1 MRLQTKLLIF
11 LASMAFLVG
20 GLILFLS
27 HRSVHTIL
35 VEEVAKRGLLK
46 TKDLPTEAGS
56 GFQTQSETAI
66 LPILQASLEQTGAI
80 YAMALDPK
88 GRVLAHTNVVETGKT
103 YTDPATR
110 EALRSDQPGYREWE
124 VDGQTVVDVSLP
136 VWSTRQATTEEEFLL
151 FGGKELKETTR
162 LGTLRLGLPFHET
175 LQTESRITTQIMW
188 IMIIIG
194 MIALGIFLIFTRK
207 ILRRVRLLIEGTEKI
222 SRGEYGA
229 LVPVL
234 SEDELGVLTQSFNRM
249 SEDLAQAHGHLENEV
264 KLRTQELESVIY
276 TMSHDLKSPVVSMQ
290 GMASILMEDYSNQ
303 FDEKG
308 KHYVQRIIANANYME
323 QMIMDLLALSR
334 IGRAHKAPE
343 PVEVRSVIEKILDL
357 NQERFSQK
365 GIEIV
370 VDPSLP
376 HFHYDR
382 TQATEIF
389 QNLITNAAKFMGDQ
403 PRPRIEI
410 GGRES
415 GEWIEFYVK
424 DNGIGIDPEYH
435 DKIFGVFQRL
445 KDVEVEG
452 TGVGLCIVKKIVDL
466 AGGKIWIESRRGEG
480 ATFFVRFPKTEKAKG

>member
-1 MRLQTKLLIF
+1 MKLQTKLLIF
-11 LASMAFLVG
+11 LAAMALLVG

-27 HRSVHTIL
+27 QRSVHTIL

-46 TKDLPTEAGS
+46 TKDLPAEAVL
-56 GFQTQSETAI
+56 GFQTQNEGAI
-66 LPILQASLEQTGAI
+66 LPILQASLDETGAV
-80 YAMALDPK
+80 YAIALDPN

-103 YTDPATR
+103 YTDRATL
-110 EALRSDQPGYREWE
+110 EALRSDQPGYREWK

-136 VWSTRQATTEEEFLL
+136 VWSARQATTEEEFLL

-162 LGTLRLGLPFHET
+162 LGTLRLGLPFRET

-188 IMIIIG
+188 IMVIIG
-194 MIALGIFLIFTRK
+194 MIALGIFLFFTRK
-207 ILRRVRLLIEGTEKI
+207 ILRRVRLLIDGTEKI

-234 SEDELGVLTQSFNRM
+234 SEDELGVLTRSFNRM

-290 GMASILMEDYSNQ
+290 GMASILMEDYSTQ

-308 KHYVQRIIANANYME
+308 KHYIQRIIANANFME

-343 PVEVRSVIEKILDL
+343 LAEVRSVIENILNL
-357 NQERFSQK
+357 NQERFSEK

-370 VDPSLP
+370 VDPLLP
-376 HFHYDR
+376 SFQFDR
-382 TQATEIF
+382 IQITEIF

-403 PRPRIEI
+403 LHPRIEI

-415 GEWIEFYVK
+415 GEWVEFYVK

-435 DKIFGVFQRL
+435 DTVFGVFQRL
-445 KDVEVEG
+445 KDVDVEG

-466 AGGKIWIESRRGEG
+466 AGGKVRVESRKGEG
-480 ATFFVRFPKTEKAKG
+480 ATFVVRFPRPTDG